1 MEYGAKPRSQYDP
14 NMVFPALSAPFISC
28 YIGSDLENGVHIGNT
43 YLQQQDGTYDPK
55 FIKSIQVWRTVP
67 DHSSS
72 IFSALL
78 AYIRAMNTSDTL
90 TPEERDRYGKNA
102 EKELEK
108 KQKEAKEARL
118 NAPKELEEKL
128 KGMTDRYLH
137 SVNRGGVRANIELS
151 LIGDISLMT
160 WLYNYSVSQK
170 LRPNLRLQYGI
181 MAGNGQRLR
190 VSPVYEGIIMSAKI
204 QNFWDLSLSVVFT
217 PSKAIGWNPEAFN
230 KIFKDP
236 TGRKENAGK
245 TTNMPSRPY
254 KEGQQV
260 ISVNEKTRR
269 YSNVVR
275 RIAEGLEWNIGH
287 IEPTTLMPE
296 GVLITVDGFENGPLD
311 YIQEHFCG
319 IVDQKDGNGKT
330 VKAGAI
336 SEREHL
342 MGYTAYFDYDENKKS
357 AFYYVPTKALT
368 RRILDTTKVYC
379 YQVSG
384 SSDTEDHSFSS
395 EVLEFSI
402 NPIDLKTTL
411 FNVEKGDGKGETNL
425 PVVDNS
431 KKEVGDITYTSE
443 TNVTTAGAATGKKIS
458 KGSAQN
464 LTNRNT
470 FGSNTKYAL
479 DAYEANQEF
488 IVANTWTSQLK
499 ATMRILYDESVRLLQ
514 VIYVSVILPIND
526 SLSVQGEVN
535 TKKVIHPCS
544 GLYRILGIEDN
555 INGGSATTTLSLIR
569 VPATQ
574 QEVNQMTEMLEANK
588 KQVEKERKEQES
600 RRSQQAKKDS
610 KPKDKK

>member
-28 YIGSDLENGVHIGNT
+28 YIGSDMENGVHIGNT
-43 YLQQQDGTYDPK
+43 YLQQQDGAYDPK

-342 MGYTAYFDYDENKKS
+342 MGYTAYFDYDENKKCTS
-357 AFYYVPTKALT
+357 AFESKGIHDKCTYLYFKDGIPFEERTIESKAL
-368 RRILDTTKVYC
+368 
-379 YQVSG
+379 
-384 SSDTEDHSFSS
+384 SSTAGKDD
-395 EVLEFSI
+395 
-402 NPIDLKTTL
+402 IDLSNLTPPPFYNVDINKIKNLEGEKKYYSNGQLEQIITPEGDIYKFEPEGFLSVIQTKDKEIQFHYQYKTGPDGSHNIIEKLANGGTKTTQYGKTPQEG
-411 FNVEKGDGKGETNL
+411 FDVWYEKGNFSKHVAYNEQKNI
-425 PVVDNS
+425 VD
-431 KKEVGDITYTSE
+431 YSE
-443 TNVTTAGAATGKKIS
+443 YIDNKSIKS
-458 KGSAQN
+458 
-464 LTNRNT
+464 RD
-470 FGSNTKYAL
+470 Y
-479 DAYEANQEF
+479 D
-488 IVANTWTSQLK
+488 SQG
-499 ATMRILYDESVRLLQ
+499 
-514 VIYVSVILPIND
+514 N
-526 SLSVQGEVN
+526 
-535 TKKVIHPCS
+535 
-544 GLYRILGIEDN
+544 
-555 INGGSATTTLSLIR
+555 LIR
-569 VPATQ
+569 VWD
-574 QEVNQMTEMLEANK
+574 EN
-588 KQVEKERKEQES
+588 
-600 RRSQQAKKDS
+600 
-610 KPKDKK
+610 